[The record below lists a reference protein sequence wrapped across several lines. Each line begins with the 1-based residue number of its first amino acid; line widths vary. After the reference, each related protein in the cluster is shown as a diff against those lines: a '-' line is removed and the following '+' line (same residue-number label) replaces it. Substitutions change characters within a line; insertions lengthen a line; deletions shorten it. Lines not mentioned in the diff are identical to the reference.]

1 MKLHS
6 DYVASNDKSRMQ
18 KPSILF
24 INRVYPPVRGATGRM
39 LHDLAGAFVK
49 AGWSVTVLTAGEKAE
64 KYKDDQGVN
73 VHRVQVNMD
82 KKNATAYMLV
92 WLKLFFAAMFLK
104 KHQLVV
110 SKTDPP
116 LLAYLGHLVSVK
128 MKAAHIHWCQDVYP
142 DLFPVLRIKLPKFVY
157 RFMKKLSHHALLE
170 CERVVVIGRCMA
182 RHLITD
188 KIPARKISVI
198 PNWHNPCLDS
208 RSIKA
213 RQDAESVFGGNSQFK
228 KTLFNDDTPKFRV
241 LYAGNLGWAHPI
253 QTILGAAYYL
263 NEDYPEI
270 EFVFIGDGA
279 GHERLAKERA
289 RLNLHNIRLLPFQP
303 EENLR
308 DVLESGDI
316 HLVSLRD
323 NACGLM
329 VPCKAYSALAV
340 ARPLIFL
347 GPEHSEVGRLIQDF
361 KTGHIVPQGQ
371 ARQLAKTIRHYRQ
384 NGEVWYNAH
393 NAAAKTARFMRP
405 EESYQAWIER
415 AHETIGDQFS
425 ASNVRKKIRRE
436 AA

>member
-1 MKLHS
+1 
-6 DYVASNDKSRMQ
+6 MQ

-24 INRVYPPVRGATGRM
+24 INRVYPPVHGATGRM
-39 LHDLAGAFVK
+39 LRDLAGAFVE
-49 AGWSVTVLTAGEKAE
+49 AGWSVTVLTSGDESK
-64 KYKDDQGVN
+64 KYQDEQGVK
-73 VHRVQVNMD
+73 VHCVKAPVEH
-82 KKNATAYMLV
+82 KTALNYMKV
-92 WLKLFFAAMFLK
+92 WLKLFWAGLFIK

-116 LLAYLGHLVSVK
+116 LLAYLGHLVAKK
-128 MKAAHIHWCQDVYP
+128 MGASHVHWSQDVYP
-142 DLFPVLRIKLPKFVY
+142 DLLPVLRVKLPKFAFK
-157 RFMKKLSHHALLE
+157 FMKGLQQKALMD
-170 CERVVVIGRCMA
+170 CERIVVIGRCMA

-213 RQDAESVFGGNSQFK
+213 RQDADSVFGGNSAFK

-270 EFVFIGDGA
+270 EFVFIGDGV
-279 GHERLAKERA
+279 GHERLAQERA
-289 RLNLHNIRLLPFQP
+289 RLNLHNIRLLPYQP
-303 EENLR
+303 EESLR

-323 NACGLM
+323 SACGLV

-347 GPEHSEVGRLIQDF
+347 GPEHSEIARLVNDF
-361 KTGHIVPQGQ
+361 KTGHVVPQGQ
-371 ARQLAKTIRHYRQ
+371 ARQLAKTIRYYRQ
-384 NGEVWYNAH
+384 NGEAWYSAH
-393 NAAAKTARFMRP
+393 NAAAKTAQFMRP
-405 EESYQAWIER
+405 EESYAAWIER
-415 AHETIGDQFS
+415 AAEIVGDQFS
-425 ASNVRKKIRRE
+425 THNVMKKRK